1 MAPGRL
7 EALDRLT
14 GLGER
19 DEEGRDMNT
28 ANGRSELDPVTVEV
42 IRNKLDGIANEMELT
57 LVRSAFSTIVKEGLD
72 ASASIFTLKGE
83 TLAQAIAI
91 PIHLVTLLP
100 MVRHLLEKQPVATMK
115 EGDVFVMNDP
125 YLGGTHLPDIA
136 VMMPVFHQGQ
146 PIAISATMTH
156 HQDVGGMAPGS
167 TPTNATEIFQEGLRI
182 PLLKLMEGGV
192 LNETFMAMLRRN
204 VRIPEVVTGDL
215 MAEIS
220 ACSIGARRLREL
232 SGTYGGNFLV
242 SVFEELLDRSERMT
256 RAALRSIPEGTYS
269 YTDYLDND
277 GVDLERLVPI
287 TVEVTIADGRI
298 ALDFTGSSPQVRGPF
313 NCVPSGSLAASC
325 FAVRAVTDPDQ
336 SIPNNGGCFRPLT
349 LELPLGSI
357 VNPREPAPVGCRTS
371 TIKRITSVVLGA
383 LRQAVPDRVPADPGG
398 EEVILHFGG
407 RRSDGRGFVTS
418 QILIGGSGASAGC
431 DGVDVIET
439 DATNCMNIPAE
450 ALELEAPIRV
460 HRASLAPDSGGAG
473 RRRGGLGAW
482 LEYEILDGEMTITYR
497 GERHFCQAAGT
508 EGGGAGGKASAE
520 ILRPDGSVH
529 AIPSKEVATLRAGDR
544 LIIRTAGGGG
554 YGEPQLRP
562 ASEVRADLEN
572 GKVSAAA
579 AAELYGLGQ

>member
-1 MAPGRL
+1 MSS
-7 EALDRLT
+7 T
-14 GLGER
+14 
-19 DEEGRDMNT
+19 
-28 ANGRSELDPVTVEV
+28 NGQSELDPITVEV

-72 ASASIFTLKGE
+72 ASASIFTLEGE

-100 MVRHLLEKQPVATMK
+100 MVRHLLEKQPVATLK
-115 EGDVFVMNDP
+115 EGDIFVMNDP

-156 HQDVGGMAPGS
+156 HQDIGGMAPGS

-182 PLLKLMEGGV
+182 PLLKLMEAGK
-192 LNETFMAMLRRN
+192 LNETFMAMLKRN
-204 VRIPEVVTGDL
+204 VRIPDVVTGDL

-220 ACSIGARRLREL
+220 ACSIGARRLKEL
-232 SGTYGGNFLV
+232 AGIYGGNFLI
-242 SVFEELLDRSERMT
+242 SVFDELLDRSERMT
-256 RAALRSIPEGTYS
+256 REALRSIPEGTYS

-277 GVDLERLVPI
+277 GVDLDRRVPI
-287 TVEVTIADGRI
+287 TVTLRIADGAI
-298 ALDFTGSSPQVRGPF
+298 ELDFAGSSPQVRGPF

-325 FAVRAVTDPDQ
+325 FAVRAVTDQNQ

-349 LELPLGSI
+349 LKLPPGSI
-357 VNPREPAPVGCRTS
+357 VNPSEPAPVGCRTS

-383 LRQAVPDRVPADPGG
+383 LREAVPDLVPADPGG

-407 RRSDGRGFVTS
+407 KRGDGRNFVTS
-418 QILIGGSGASAGC
+418 QILIGGSGASAAR

-460 HRASLAPDSGGAG
+460 HRASLAPDSGGPGA
-473 RRRGGLGAW
+473 RRGGLGAW
-482 LEYEILDGEMTITYR
+482 LEYEILEGEMTITYR
-497 GERHFCQAAGT
+497 GERHFCQAAGAN
-508 EGGGAGGKASAE
+508 GGLPGGYAGAE
-520 ILRPDGSVH
+520 IHRPDGSVH
-529 AIPSKEVATLRAGDR
+529 SIPSKEVVPMRAGER
-544 LIIRTAGGGG
+544 LVIRTAGGGG
-554 YGEPQLRP
+554 FGNPTERP
-562 ASEVRADLEN
+562 AADLRADIEN

-579 AAELYGLGQ
+579 VAAYGAK

>member
-1 MAPGRL
+1 MSS
-7 EALDRLT
+7 T
-14 GLGER
+14 
-19 DEEGRDMNT
+19 
-28 ANGRSELDPVTVEV
+28 NGQSELDPITVEV

-72 ASASIFTLKGE
+72 ASASIFTLEGE

-100 MVRHLLEKQPVATMK
+100 MVRHLLEKQPVATLK
-115 EGDVFVMNDP
+115 EGDIFVMNDP

-156 HQDVGGMAPGS
+156 HQDIGGMAPGS

-182 PLLKLMEGGV
+182 PLLKLMEAGK
-192 LNETFMAMLRRN
+192 LNETFMAMLKRN
-204 VRIPEVVTGDL
+204 VRIPDVVTGDL

-220 ACSIGARRLREL
+220 ACSIGARRLKEL
-232 SGTYGGNFLV
+232 AGIYGGNFLI
-242 SVFEELLDRSERMT
+242 SVFDELLDRSERMT
-256 RAALRSIPEGTYS
+256 REALRSIPEGTYS

-277 GVDLERLVPI
+277 GVDLDRRVPI
-287 TVEVTIADGRI
+287 TVTLRIADGAI
-298 ALDFTGSSPQVRGPF
+298 ELDFAGSSPQVRGPF

-325 FAVRAVTDPDQ
+325 FAVRAVTDQNQ

-349 LELPLGSI
+349 LKLPPGSI
-357 VNPREPAPVGCRTS
+357 VNPSEPAPVGCRTS

-383 LRQAVPDRVPADPGG
+383 LREAVPDLVPADPGG

-407 RRSDGRGFVTS
+407 KRSDGRNFVTS
-418 QILIGGSGASAGC
+418 QILIGGSGASAAR

-460 HRASLAPDSGGAG
+460 HRASLAPDSGGPG
-473 RRRGGLGAW
+473 ERRGGLGAW
-482 LEYEILDGEMTITYR
+482 LEYEILEGEMTITYR
-497 GERHFCQAAGT
+497 GERHFCQAAGAN
-508 EGGGAGGKASAE
+508 GGLPGGYAGAE
-520 ILRPDGSVH
+520 IHRPDGSVH
-529 AIPSKEVATLRAGDR
+529 SIPSKEVVPMRAGER
-544 LIIRTAGGGG
+544 LVIRTAGGGG
-554 YGEPQLRP
+554 FGNPTERP
-562 ASEVRADLEN
+562 AADLRADIEN

-579 AAELYGLGQ
+579 VAAYSAK

>member
-1 MAPGRL
+1 MS
-7 EALDRLT
+7 T
-14 GLGER
+14 
-19 DEEGRDMNT
+19 T
-28 ANGRSELDPVTVEV
+28 AARPDLDPITVEV

-72 ASASIFTLKGE
+72 ASASIFTLNGE

-100 MVRHLLEKQPVATMK
+100 MVRHLLEKYPVASMK
-115 EGDVFVMNDP
+115 EGDAFVMNDP

-182 PLLKLMEGGV
+182 PLLKLMDQGV
-192 LNETFMAMLRRN
+192 LNPTFMAMLKRN
-204 VRIPEVVTGDL
+204 VRIPEIVTGDL

-220 ACSIGARRLREL
+220 ACSIGARRLKEL
-232 SGTYGGNFLV
+232 GEIYGGNFLI
-242 SVFEELLDRSERMT
+242 SVFDELLDRSEKMT
-256 RAALRSIPEGTYS
+256 QAALRRIPNGSYT

-277 GVDLERLVPI
+277 GVDLDRLVPI
-287 TVEVTIADGRI
+287 TVTVNIDDNGIEF
-298 ALDFTGSSPQVRGPF
+298 DFTGSSPQVRGPF

-336 SIPNNGGCFRPLT
+336 SIPNNGGCFRPLS
-349 LELPLGSI
+349 LKLPPGSI
-357 VNPREPAPVGCRTS
+357 VNPNEPAPVGCRTS

-383 LRQAVPDRVPADPGG
+383 LREAVPDRVPADPGG

-407 RRSDGRGFVTS
+407 RRADGRGFVTS
-418 QILIGGSGASAGC
+418 QILIGGSGASAGK

-460 HRASLAPDSGGAG
+460 HRASLAPDSGGPG
-473 RRRGGLGAW
+473 ERRGGLGAW
-482 LEYEILDGEMTITYR
+482 LEYEMLEGEITITYR
-497 GERHFCQAAGT
+497 GERHFCQAAGA
-508 EGGGAGGKASAE
+508 AGGQAGGFASAE
-520 ILRPDGSVH
+520 IRRKDGSVH
-529 AIPSKEVATLRAGDR
+529 SIPSKEVARMTAGER
-544 LIIRTAGGGG
+544 LIIKTAGGGG
-554 YGEPQLRP
+554 YGTPGARP
-562 ASEVRADLEN
+562 KTEVQADIEN
-572 GKVSAAA
+572 GKVTAA
-579 AAELYGLGQ
+579 AAESIYGAG